1 MTPVVSIIV
10 PCFNEEA
17 TIGGLLEAILAQS
30 TPAEQ
35 MEVVIADG
43 LSTDRTRERIA
54 AFSQQ
59 HPQLAVRVVDNHAHR
74 IPHGL
79 NLAIAAAQGS
89 TLLRL
94 DAHSSPHHDYVARS
108 LQALDEGK
116 GWNVGGVWEVRP
128 GKDTWLARA
137 IAQAASHPFGVGDA
151 RYRYT
156 SEAGAVDTVPF
167 GSFRRELIERIGAFD
182 ETLETNE
189 DYEFNARIRLAG
201 GTVWLDPAIRSVYY
215 ARPTL
220 AALARQYW
228 RYGYWKWR
236 MLRRYPGTL
245 RPRQAIPPLFVLGLL
260 GLGALSLLWAPA
272 VWLLGAVVVSYAL
285 LLLAAAAQ
293 KALHLRQPSLLVG
306 MPLAMMTMHLSWGS
320 AFLWSLLTS
329 LVNTPRTH
337 VNGTTAI

>member
-1 MTPVVSIIV
+1 MSPTVSIIV
-10 PCFNEEA
+10 PCFNEQA

-30 TPAEQ
+30 YPSAH

-43 LSTDRTRERIA
+43 HSTDQTRQRIT

-59 HPQLAVRVVDNHAHR
+59 HPQLAVRVVENPAR
-74 IPHGL
+74 SIPAGL

-94 DAHSSPHHDYVARS
+94 DAHSSPQPDYVTRS

-116 GWNVGGVWEVRP
+116 GWNVGGVWEVQP
-128 GKDTWLARA
+128 GQDTWLARA
-137 IAQAASHPFGVGDA
+137 IAASAAHPLGVGDA

-156 SEAGAVDTVPF
+156 TQAGAVDTVPF
-167 GSFRRELIERIGAFD
+167 GAFRRELVERIGAFD
-182 ETLETNE
+182 ETLQTNE

-201 GTVWLDPAIRSVYY
+201 GTVWLDPAIRSAYY

-220 AALARQYW
+220 GALARQYW

-245 RPRQAIPPLFVLGLL
+245 RLRQAVPPLFVLALL
-260 GLGALSLLWAPA
+260 GLGGLSLLWAPA
-272 VWLLGAVVVSYAL
+272 AWLLGAVVVSYAL
-285 LLLAAAAQ
+285 LLLVA
-293 KALHLRQPSLLVG
+293 ALHKTIQGRQPSLLLG
-306 MPLAMMTMHLSWGS
+306 MPLAMMTMHLSWGA
-320 AFLWSLLTS
+320 AFLWSLLS
-329 LVNTPRTH
+329 SGAPRKH
-337 VNGTTAI
+337 ANGTNPV

>member
-1 MTPVVSIIV
+1 MPPLVSIIV

-17 TIGGLLEAILAQS
+17 TIAGLLEAILAQ
-30 TPAEQ
+30 TLAAEQ

-43 LSTDRTRERIA
+43 MSTDGTRQRIA

-59 HPQLAVRVVDNHAHR
+59 HPQLAVRVIDNPAR
-74 IPHGL
+74 SIPSGL
-79 NLAIAAAQGS
+79 NLAIAAAHAS

-94 DAHSSPHHDYVARS
+94 DAHSSPDREYVARS
-108 LQALDEGK
+108 LHALDEGK
-116 GWNVGGVWEVRP
+116 GWNVGGVWQVRP
-128 GKDTWLARA
+128 GKPTWLAAA

-156 SEAGAVDTVPF
+156 SIAGAVDTVPF
-167 GSFRRELIERIGAFD
+167 GSFRRELINTIGGFD
-182 ETLETNE
+182 ESLQTNE

-220 AALARQYW
+220 GALAQQYW

-245 RPRQAIPPLFVLGLL
+245 RPRQAIPPLFVLALL
-260 GLGALSLLWAPA
+260 GLSILSLLWAPA

-285 LLLAAAAQ
+285 LLLAAALQ
-293 KALHLRQPSLLVG
+293 KAIQLRQPSLLVG
-306 MPLAMMTMHLSWGS
+306 MPLAMMTMHFSWGA
-320 AFLWSLLTS
+320 AFLWSLLS
-329 LVNTPRTH
+329 SRAHTPHTH
-337 VNGTTAI
+337 TNGTTPL

>member
-1 MTPVVSIIV
+1 MTPRVSIIV

-17 TIGGLLEAILAQS
+17 TIAGLLEAILAQS
-30 TPAEQ
+30 YPVEQ

-43 LSTDRTRERIA
+43 LSTDGTRQRIT

-59 HPQLAVRVVDNHAHR
+59 HPQLAVRVVDNPAR
-74 IPHGL
+74 SIPAGL

-94 DAHSSPHHDYVARS
+94 DAHSSPHPEYVARS
-108 LQALDEGK
+108 LQALDEGR
-116 GWNVGGVWEVRP
+116 GWNVGGVWEIRP
-128 GKDTWLARA
+128 GQDTWLARA
-137 IAQAASHPFGVGDA
+137 IAAAAAHPFGVGDA

-156 SEAGAVDTVPF
+156 TQAGAVDTVPF
-167 GSFRRELIERIGAFD
+167 GAFRRELIERIGAFD
-182 ETLETNE
+182 ESLETNE
-189 DYEFNARIRLAG
+189 DYEFNTRIRLAG

-260 GLGALSLLWAPA
+260 GLSVLSLLWPPA
-272 VWLLGAVVVSYAL
+272 AWLLGAGVVSYAL
-285 LLLAAAAQ
+285 LLLAAA
-293 KALHLRQPSLLVG
+293 LHRTIQRRQPSLLLG
-306 MPLAMMTMHLSWGS
+306 MPLAMMTMHLSWG
-320 AFLWSLLTS
+320 AGFLWSLVSSRTHP
-329 LVNTPRTH
+329 PRTH
-337 VNGTTAI
+337 TNGTTPL